1 MIEKFEYKNERTI
14 QEHQIIMRGD
24 ETNNGTDDLR
34 GTLSLTVA
42 QLKIELFNRGLKRK
56 GNKSEPLKHL
66 LELLEHKNW

>member
-42 QLKIELFNRGLKRK
+42 QLKIELFNRGLK
-56 GNKSEPLKHL
+56 GTENKSEFIDRL
-66 LELLEHKNW
+66 LE